1 MSIFNIHSSPLF
13 VPHPTFLLIGKGDAF
28 KFLSQ
33 IELSKLTDV
42 YILTVSNKFYACR
55 FVFGSSPSH
64 ICYSIPHGAVLMHA
78 YSRLTFLGVDFM
90 FFPLLEF
97 FFFLFLRNSL
107 LRNQLYKFLLH

>member
-90 FFPLLEF
+90 IFPFLEF
-97 FFFLFLRNSL
+97 FFSFFEKLPP
-107 LRNQLYKFLLH
+107 